1 MDSANDALILDL
13 NGTLLRRFPYRQ
25 ALDLPFGVAGGV
37 TAITTGQYAGAFAT
51 VNVNNSE
58 VVIFKLD

>member
-1 MDSANDALILDL
+1 MIEILRAAYDR
-13 NGTLLRRFPYRQ
+13 GITFFDC
-25 ALDLPFGVAGGV
+25 AEGVAGGV
-37 TAITTGQYAGAFAT
+37 TAITTGKYAGAFAA

>member
-1 MDSANDALILDL
+1 LI
-13 NGTLLRRFPYRQ
+13 RRFPYRQ

-37 TAITTGQYAGAFAT
+37 TAITTGKYAGAFAA